1 MIGKLDP
8 EERVMEDKNFTQED
22 LWQTMSTLGW
32 DVRNDKISIEIGGTS
47 VSGIHQGEDYNEK
60 WATPFGVRKYNKD
73 AFIVIKNV
81 SRTPFTPS
89 VNDDPQRTAH
99 HGKLENSDQQ
109 SNCEDTT
116 GQPSES
122 N

>member
-81 SRTPFTPS
+81 SRTPFAPS
-89 VNDDPQRTAH
+89 VNDNPERLAH
-99 HGKLENSDQQ
+99 HSKVETSDQPKD
-109 SNCEDTT
+109 SGEST
-116 GQPSES
+116 GKHSGAA
-122 N
+122 